1 MGQDLHVGKTF
12 NLIDKPERV
21 IITAKH
27 LAVSLAPNSRTSKC
41 RPVCHCLSQQ
51 GMYLSDQSLTITLQ
65 NTIYSRG
72 ILKRTRGCLDGHSI
86 LTFQQWR
93 HCEKEWFASAKRICP
108 NQVHK
113 MRIWLPFWNN
123 GIPNPYVI
131 VAIAI
136 DISLVLSDSADI
148 NTRLQLSDTSSVP
161 PMHGGFLLIS
171 GCGIAG
177 NSYFEWWIYFKYL
190 LCCD

>member
-1 MGQDLHVGKTF
+1 MNFLKTIKTIKITTKMGQDLHVGKTF

-51 GMYLSDQSLTITLQ
+51 GMYLCDQSLTITLQ

-72 ILKRTRGCLDGHSI
+72 ILKRTCGCLDGHSI

-113 MRIWLPFWNN
+113 TRIWLPFWNN
-123 GIPNPYVI
+123 GNTQSIRHRCNRDWHQPRPI
-131 VAIAI
+131 G
-136 DISLVLSDSADI
+136 LSW
-148 NTRLQLSDTSSVP
+148 
-161 PMHGGFLLIS
+161 
-171 GCGIAG
+171 
-177 NSYFEWWIYFKYL
+177 Y
-190 LCCD
+190 